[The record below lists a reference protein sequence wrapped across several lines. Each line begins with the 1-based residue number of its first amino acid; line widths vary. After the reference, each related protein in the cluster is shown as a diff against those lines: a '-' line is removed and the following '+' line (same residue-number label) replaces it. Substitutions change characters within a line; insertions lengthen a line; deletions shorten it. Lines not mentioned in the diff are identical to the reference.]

1 MGGNAPRIYHA
12 PVWSE
17 PLILE
22 LTSPGERGI
31 LTPAVDE
38 EIKKA
43 VGDASSLV
51 PASARRIKAWGPAP

>member
-1 MGGNAPRIYHA
+1 MGGDVPRKYHA

-22 LTSPGERGI
+22 MTSPGERGI
-31 LTPAVDE
+31 VTPAVDE
-38 EIKKA
+38 EIMKA

-51 PASARRIKAWGPAP
+51 PA